1 MKIEMA
7 ESLVAS
13 WLSHVV
19 KCQVVQTNWKIDPSL
34 FNKDASSVKML
45 FSHDIRK
52 DYLGEGKIET
62 IVRQGECD
70 VLGIK
75 FGKDGSISEI
85 HAVDVAFH
93 TNGLG
98 YGSKDENIKRIVKK
112 CLRTAICIYGGLHIN
127 NNLPVHV
134 YFATPLITAEE
145 FDKANKQLENI
156 KASLQKSFNKLL
168 NSKGINFHILA
179 NEDFYGEI
187 VNKLTDLCTTIH
199 DTNELF
205 LRSYQLLRMGE
216 DFHSNIKTKKSSRG
230 GKTVNKSPKA
240 TKTHLANV
248 VLRNLLTLI
257 TLEPNE
263 LVNLKKAKILFDE
276 SDIADKRLRNPNS
289 MTWYAESIKQE
300 GVDYWISNDCRR
312 KIDKLQENIKDI
324 WKNHET
330 ELQLHDKE
338 ELYLI

>member
-13 WLSHVV
+13 WLSHVI

-34 FNKDASSVKML
+34 FNKEASFINKLYEIENV
-45 FSHDIRK
+45 R
-52 DYLGEGKIET
+52 DYLGDGKIET

-75 FGKDGSISEI
+75 FGDDGYISEI

-98 YGSKDENIKRIVKK
+98 YGGKKENIKRIVKK

-127 NNLPVHV
+127 NIIPVHV
-134 YFATPLITAEE
+134 YFATPLITDDE
-145 FDKANKQLENI
+145 FETTNKQLAKI
-156 KASLQKSFNKLL
+156 KGPLQESFNKKL
-168 NSKGINFHILA
+168 NSEGINFHILA
-179 NEDFYGEI
+179 NEAFYCEI
-187 VNKLTDLCTTIH
+187 VNKLTDLCNTIH

-216 DFHSNIKTKKSSRG
+216 NFRSNINTKKKSRG
-230 GKTVNKSPKA
+230 GKSVKKSPEA
-240 TKTHLANV
+240 TTTYLANV

-257 TLEPNE
+257 TLKPKE
-263 LVNLKKAKILFDE
+263 LDELTKFKILYDE
-276 SDIADKRLRNPNS
+276 VYINENS
-289 MTWYAESIKQE
+289 TKKSTWYVKPIKQN
-300 GVDYWISNDCRR
+300 DTNYWIHNDCRNQ
-312 KIDKLQENIKDI
+312 IETLQNIIKAIWENHKA
-324 WKNHET
+324 
-330 ELQLHDKE
+330 ELQLHDEE